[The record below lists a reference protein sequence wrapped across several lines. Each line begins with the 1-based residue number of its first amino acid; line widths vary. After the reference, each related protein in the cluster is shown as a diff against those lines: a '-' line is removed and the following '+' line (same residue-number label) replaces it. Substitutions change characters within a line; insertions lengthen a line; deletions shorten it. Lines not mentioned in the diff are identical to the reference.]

1 MSDLERRIKALEEK
15 IETMD
20 MLTQSL
26 KTELKKAIEDID
38 ELNAAYDTKL
48 LKEGLSTLQ
57 VTMVTPERMSVRK
70 NNDYKYLNIKIFQL
84 PCYPQNI
91 EEY

>member
-26 KTELKKAIEDID
+26 KSELKKAIEDID
-38 ELNAAYDTKL
+38 ELNAAYDVKL
-48 LKEGLSTLQ
+48 LRDGLSTL
-57 VTMVTPERMSVRK
+57 
-70 NNDYKYLNIKIFQL
+70 
-84 PCYPQNI
+84 
-91 EEY
+91 

>member
-26 KTELKKAIEDID
+26 KTELKKALEDID
-38 ELNAAYDTKL
+38 ELNAAYDNKIL
-48 LKEGLSTLQ
+48 RDGLSSL
-57 VTMVTPERMSVRK
+57 
-70 NNDYKYLNIKIFQL
+70 
-84 PCYPQNI
+84 
-91 EEY
+91 